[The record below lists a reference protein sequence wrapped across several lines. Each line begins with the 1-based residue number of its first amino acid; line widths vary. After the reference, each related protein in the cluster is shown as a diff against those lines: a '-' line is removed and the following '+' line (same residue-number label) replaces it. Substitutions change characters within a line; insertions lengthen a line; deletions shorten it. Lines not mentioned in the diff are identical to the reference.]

1 MNKKIDIK
9 RFLEKFNQ
17 EYEFLYDNRD
27 NVAGVNEAI
36 SAFDEFLMSNREF
49 VIEFVNFRGDVV
61 SSDRE
66 AAAFMFAME
75 SIVQT
80 SHGWE

>member
-27 NVAGVNEAI
+27 HVAGVNEAI
-36 SAFDEFLMSNREF
+36 SAFDEFLVSNREF
-49 VIEFVNFRGDVV
+49 VIEFVKFRGDIV

-75 SIVQT
+75 SMV
-80 SHGWE
+80 